1 MKIHH
6 IRLQTQI
13 FNNYKTEKVLQ
24 KQSQN
29 PPLNSSNCSSRVLN
43 IFFRELHPKNS
54 RFLDME
60 NPGNHNGFRVFRVG
74 IYFVNTA
81 HGVDEW
87 T

>member
-43 IFFRELHPKNS
+43 IFFRELHPLFILYSLPPRRGGMYAFEAFSEIWN
-54 RFLDME
+54 E
-60 NPGNHNGFRVFRVG
+60 
-74 IYFVNTA
+74 
-81 HGVDEW
+81 
-87 T
+87 